1 MMVVINAFGFEWTN
15 FANMK
20 LPCGLLHDVSR
31 YALTFW
37 TSYDS
42 NPKLAVA
49 IAINISVSGPH
60 LAAASVDSAAELAAA
75 IPIEESLP
83 STRLWPPL
91 SKHVTPHTTNAAIVC
106 SAKG

>member
-1 MMVVINAFGFEWTN
+1 MIVAVSAFGFEWTN

-49 IAINISVSGPH
+49 IAINISESGPH
-60 LAAASVDSAAELAAA
+60 LAAASVDSASELAAS
-75 IPIEESLP
+75 IPIEEPLP
-83 STRLWPPL
+83 SKQISRRIPPAL
-91 SKHVTPHTTNAAIVC
+91 PLFVPERENRSPQD
-106 SAKG
+106 